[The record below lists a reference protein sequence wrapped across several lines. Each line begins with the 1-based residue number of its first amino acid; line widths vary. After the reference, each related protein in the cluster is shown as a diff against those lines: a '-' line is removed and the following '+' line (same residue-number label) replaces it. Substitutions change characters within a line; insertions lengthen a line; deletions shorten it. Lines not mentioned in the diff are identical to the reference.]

1 MPAILLAGP
10 ANEPVSVAELRQHL
24 RLGDGEDALLGSLIA
39 AARLTVEAQS
49 GLRLI
54 HQVWR
59 MMLDDWPLDGLTL
72 PVSPVTKVLGVR
84 LLGDSVTALSPSD
97 YRLER
102 DTNPMRIYFIG
113 NHLPRPQ
120 YSEFGIQLDFQ
131 VGFGAKADAVP
142 EDLKLAVLKLA
153 AHWYDMDDWAQ
164 VRGEGAVPPH
174 VAMLVNAHRL
184 PRL

>member
-1 MPAILLAGP
+1 MPAILLSGP
-10 ANEPVSVAELRQHL
+10 AYEPVSVAELREHL
-24 RLGDGEDALLGSLIA
+24 RLGDGEDALLASLIA

-59 MMLDDWPLDGLTL
+59 MLLDDWPREAIAL
-72 PVSPVTKVLGVR
+72 PVSPVTQVLSVR
-84 LLGDSVTALSPSD
+84 VLGDSVLALSPSD
-97 YRLER
+97 YRLEG
-102 DTNPMRIYFIG
+102 DTRPMRISFIG

-120 YSEFGIQLDFQ
+120 YSAFGIQLDLQ

-142 EDLKLAVLKLA
+142 ADLKLAVLKLA
-153 AHWYDMDDWAQ
+153 AHWYDIDDWSQ
-164 VRGEGAVPPH
+164 VRGEGAMPPH